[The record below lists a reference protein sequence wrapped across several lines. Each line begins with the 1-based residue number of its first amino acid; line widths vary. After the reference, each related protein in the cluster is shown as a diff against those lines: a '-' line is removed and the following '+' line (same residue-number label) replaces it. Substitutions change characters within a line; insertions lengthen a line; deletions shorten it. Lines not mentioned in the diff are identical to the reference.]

1 MCRLILRSL
10 ALETIAAPSRERM
23 AGRRTATDRI
33 LLVVAKATWTPAVM
47 TSLGA
52 YARVCGPDVAVR
64 GQSGVK
70 KDAHKGGIK
79 RVQQKSCWAGDRGD

>member
-52 YARVCGPDVAVR
+52 YARVCGPDVAAHHA
-64 GQSGVK
+64 QSGVK
-70 KDAHKGGIK
+70 QDGEIK
-79 RVQQKSCWAGDRGD
+79 RVQHVLLDMRLEN